1 MPTRC
6 AHSIHISLVFKSSF
20 SSRKQFTIS
29 SHSSQVSLFLSF
41 IPSIL
46 KLFLLERSSKST
58 SFFSISLAQLGL
70 VVWINSMSFL
80 RPSRFLYI
88 VVIFSF
94 NLLNLTSVSSL
105 LRLSSVWFVSVVFPE
120 INCIMLFSWL
130 LNISSCF
137 FVIASWCCLNI
148 SWKIFLISSMVILF
162 DPVMTFSGLMANYY
176 FDDFLMAV

>member
-29 SHSSQVSLFLSF
+29 SHSSQVSFFPSF

-120 INCIMLFSWL
+120 INCSMTSEHFLLFFRDSFLMLFKHILEDL
-130 LNISSCF
+130 LDIFNGNIIWSCD
-137 FVIASWCCLNI
+137 N
-148 SWKIFLISSMVILF
+148 FLWA
-162 DPVMTFSGLMANYY
+162 DG
-176 FDDFLMAV
+176 